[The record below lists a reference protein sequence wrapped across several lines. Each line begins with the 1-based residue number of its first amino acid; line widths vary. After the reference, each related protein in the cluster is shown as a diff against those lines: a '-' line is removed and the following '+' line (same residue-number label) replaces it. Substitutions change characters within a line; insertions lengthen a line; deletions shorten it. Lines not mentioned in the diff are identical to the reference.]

1 MFGRVAIILLFA
13 LIASPF
19 LFKSV
24 AGVLGNWVA
33 STNSGMPTPAGL
45 LLHGLVFLLLSGFVM
60 RTMKSSYRNYQEPE
74 MYATEDMYAEEYAEG
89 DAEGYGEEEY
99 AEGDAEGYGEEE
111 YAEGDAEGYA
121 AEELYAEDMYA
132 EEPYEDYRN

>member
-74 MYATEDMYAEEYAEG
+74 MYATEDMYAEEEYAEG
-89 DAEGYGEEEY
+89 DEGYAEGDEGYAEGDEGYGEEEY
-99 AEGDAEGYGEEE
+99 AEGD
-111 YAEGDAEGYA
+111 EGYA

>member
-74 MYATEDMYAEEYAEG
+74 MYAAEELYAEG
-89 DAEGYGEEEY
+89 DEAY
-99 AEGDAEGYGEEE
+99 AEGDEA
-111 YAEGDAEGYA
+111 YAEGDEAYA
-121 AEELYAEDMYA
+121 AEELYAEEMYA

>member
-33 STNSGMPTPAGL
+33 STNSGTPTPAGL

-60 RTMKSSYRNYQEPE
+60 RTMKSSYRNYAEPGE
-74 MYATEDMYAEEYAEG
+74 MYAEPGEMYAEPAEMYAEEYA
-89 DAEGYGEEEY
+89 AEAEEKY
-99 AEGDAEGYGEEE
+99 AEE
-111 YAEGDAEGYA
+111 
-121 AEELYAEDMYA
+121 YA